1 MSGETIQAMQSRLI
15 ATLGAFSLLA
25 VLVSCSAT
33 KQVRES
39 LTALRQLESEAP
51 NKFPQQQ
58 ITFNITTRANG
69 TFLTVRFVNSPWNE
83 LPAAEKQAKALET
96 ARWAYATYIS
106 REKLANVTVVFGTHS
121 SYGGVLDVQSSSG
134 AFQFPAQQLAADGD
148 ARRQN

>member
-1 MSGETIQAMQSRLI
+1 MQSRLI
-15 ATLGAFSLLA
+15 ATFAIYPLLA

-39 LTALRQLESEAP
+39 LSALGQLQSEAP

-83 LPAAEKQAKALET
+83 LPAAEKQAKALEA
-96 ARWAYATYIS
+96 ARWAYATYAS
-106 REKLANVTVVFGTHS
+106 RSKLDEVTVVFGTHS
-121 SYGGVLDVQSSSG
+121 SYGGVLNVQSSSG
-134 AFQFPAQQLAADGD
+134 AFQFPAQQLAADSR
-148 ARRQN
+148 ARP